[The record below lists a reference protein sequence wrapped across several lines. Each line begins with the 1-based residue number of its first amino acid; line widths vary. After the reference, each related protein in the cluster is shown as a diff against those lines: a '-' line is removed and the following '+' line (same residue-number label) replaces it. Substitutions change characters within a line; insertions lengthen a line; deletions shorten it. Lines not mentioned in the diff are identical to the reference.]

1 MITYFASGSV
11 LNIGFIATYK
21 NHHHGSYTFTWI
33 IHLHR
38 NTTHKQIDDRHT
50 DRQKKGEKGSIE
62 GKASIL
68 YRCSERPQE
77 ERLLEKIIEEKE

>member
-1 MITYFASGSV
+1 LITYFASGSV

-68 YRCSERPQE
+68 YRCSEKASGRATI
-77 ERLLEKIIEEKE
+77 RKDN